1 MLKLSINLKQKITL
15 LFLCITFALSSAQ
28 IRESRH
34 TAFGYNPS
42 VISDSLYTNIKKAT
56 STIQK
61 FNAYEALAYIHIQY
75 GNLDSIVYYGQKMF
89 DVIDASSVKEKE
101 KLTANATNII
111 GLGKLKKGLFDES
124 LKWYLKGVKLSENL
138 EDKNEYYKNSIGL
151 GISKFAR
158 GDKKEGFKI
167 IKDCI
172 ENAPNQ
178 KIKHDAIFD
187 FGKMQFYNKDTA
199 AALASFKNCLNF
211 YRVEGYLKK
220 ELSTLISIGVVED
233 IKNNNEQA
241 LDLYFEV
248 FNKALPN
255 QFYDL
260 YIDAANSIGKLYAKQ
275 GNYESAK
282 RILTTV
288 HINAVQWENL
298 EAQKQVLNTLR
309 TIYYE
314 TDDYKN
320 AYALMTQLR
329 SVDNELLATQNKAQ
343 VNELEVQYKTLK
355 KEQEINRQKTLKRNI
370 LIGFLAVLIPLLGLF
385 YVYYQKLKTQSEL
398 NKTQEEINKQKVAAL
413 LKDQELKLIKASVEG
428 EEKERKRIAQELHD
442 SIGGNLAT
450 IKLQLP
456 KEQTTII
463 NQIDETYNQVRDL
476 SHNLM
481 PKKFHNSGFTSLI
494 SEYIH
499 TVEKASKETI
509 SLHIH
514 PEEEVN
520 KINENLKVE
529 LYKII
534 QELLTNALKHA
545 KASQIDIHITQL
557 DNEIKLL
564 FEDNG
569 IGFNTHELK
578 EGIGFQNIKD
588 RLKKIKGTMYVD
600 AYPNRGTVIDID
612 VSLT

>member
-1 MLKLSINLKQKITL
+1 MKQKIFFIFS
-15 LFLCITFALSSAQ
+15 LFIVASSAQ
-28 IRESRH
+28 IRNSTH
-34 TAFGYNPS
+34 TAFGRNPTT
-42 VISDSLYTNIKKAT
+42 INDSLYTNIKNAST
-56 STIQK
+56 SLEK
-61 FNAYEALAYIHIQY
+61 FNAQKEIVYIHTQF
-75 GNLDSIVYYGQKMF
+75 GNLDSIIYYGEKMF
-89 DVIDASSVKEKE
+89 ATAEKLPDKEKD
-101 KLTANATNII
+101 KYLANATNII

-124 LKWYLKGVKLSENL
+124 LKWYLKGIEIADKLENK
-138 EDKNEYYKNSIGL
+138 EIYYQNSIGL
-151 GISKFAR
+151 AISKFAR
-158 GDKKEGFKI
+158 GNKEEGFTI

-178 KIKHDAIFD
+178 KIKYDAYLD
-187 FGKMQFYNKDTA
+187 FGKMQFFNKDTLGA
-199 AALASFKNCLNF
+199 KSSFNKCLEF

-220 ELSTLISIGVVED
+220 ELYTLINLGVIED
-233 IKNNNEQA
+233 IKNNNEKA
-241 LDLYFEV
+241 LNLYFEV

-260 YIDAANSIGKLYAKQ
+260 YIDASNNIGKLYAKLKD
-275 GNYESAK
+275 YENAK
-282 RILTTV
+282 KILTTV
-288 HINAVQWENL
+288 HINAIQWENL
-298 EAQKQVLNTLR
+298 EAQKRVLNTLR
-309 TIYYE
+309 WVYKQTG
-314 TDDYKN
+314 DFKN
-320 AYALMTQLR
+320 AYALMTQLQR
-329 SVDNELLATQNKAQ
+329 VENELLISQNKAQ
-343 VNELEVQYKTLK
+343 VNELEVQYETLK
-355 KEQEINRQKTLKRNI
+355 KEQEINRQKTQKRNI
-370 LIGFLAVLIPLLGLF
+370 LIGFLTVLIPLLGLF
-385 YVYYQKLKTQSEL
+385 YVYYQKLKTQSKL
-398 NKTQEEINKQKVAAL
+398 NKTQEEVNQQKVTAL
-413 LKDQELKLIKASVEG
+413 LKDQELKLIKASIKG

-456 KEQTTII
+456 KEQATII

-481 PKKFHNSGFTSLI
+481 PKKFNNSGFTSLI

-520 KINENLKVE
+520 NINENLKVE

-569 IGFNTHELK
+569 VGFDMHELK
-578 EGIGFQNIKD
+578 DGIGFQNIKD
-588 RLKKIKGTMYVD
+588 RLKKINGTMHVD